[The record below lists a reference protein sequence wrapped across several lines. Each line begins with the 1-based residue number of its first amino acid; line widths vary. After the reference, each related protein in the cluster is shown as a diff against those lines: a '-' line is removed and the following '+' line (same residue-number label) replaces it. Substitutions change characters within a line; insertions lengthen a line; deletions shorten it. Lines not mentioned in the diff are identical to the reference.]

1 MAALVLVAA
10 SARALAECL
19 RRTGLPDRGT
29 PLLAVDAFGDEDLLA
44 AVDGWRQLP
53 LPDLRRP
60 QRVVA
65 TVEALLASH
74 AALSG
79 PRTPP
84 AVAAGCRVDV
94 LLGGGFDGSA
104 AVLRRLADRYR
115 VLNTSPHS
123 WAAARDPLLFMRLG
137 IRTPETRVS
146 PPTSPFG
153 WLRKDANGSAGLAV
167 SAAAVPPLQPPV
179 AAARPR
185 GSLYWQRRSVGVPVS
200 LLFCAHAGGVL
211 PVGVN
216 RQWCSPAPGLP
227 FRFGGV
233 ASGFEPGPAY
243 GDAVCTQLLAAADRL
258 TAATGLRG
266 LASLDAMLDR
276 DGQVDAL
283 ELNPRPTASVEL
295 YDRDAPGL
303 LRLHIAAVLGQA
315 LPQWFAPSGSRALA
329 VVYARHLVVA
339 GPRPESA
346 CDWRCGAMV
355 AGGAP
360 LCTVHAAG
368 DDALATMRRV
378 RAAARRLSAAGS
390 PGSGIGDHAP
400 DGRGFSYNAGEPS
413 SGHRSSSLGR
423 DHA

>member
-1 MAALVLVAA
+1 MAALVVVAA
-10 SARALAECL
+10 SARGLAEWL
-19 RRTGLPDRGT
+19 RRAGWPDRGA

-44 AVDGWRQLP
+44 AVDGWRQLS

-65 TVEALLASH
+65 AVEALLARQ
-74 AALSG
+74 AALG
-79 PRTPP
+79 GLRTPP
-84 AVAAGCRVDV
+84 AGAADHQVDV
-94 LLGGGFDGSA
+94 LLGGGFDGAA
-104 AVLRRLADRYR
+104 AVLHGLADRYR
-115 VLNTSPHS
+115 VLNTSPQS
-123 WAAARDPLLFMRLG
+123 WAAARDPLLFTRLG
-137 IRTPETRVS
+137 ILTPETRVS
-146 PPTSPFG
+146 PPPSPVG
-153 WLRKDANGSAGLAV
+153 WLRKDADGSAGLAV
-167 SAAAVPPLQPPV
+167 SAAAAPPQSPV

-185 GSLYWQRRSVGVPVS
+185 GSAYWQRRSVGVPVS

-233 ASGFEPGPAY
+233 ASGFEPAPAR
-243 GDAVCTQLLAAADRL
+243 GDAVRAQLLDAAVRV

-276 DGQVDAL
+276 SGQVHAL

-295 YDRDAPGL
+295 YDREAPGL

-315 LPQWFAPSGSRALA
+315 LPQWVAPSGSRALA
-329 VVYARHLVVA
+329 VVYARHLRVA
-339 GPRPESA
+339 GPRPGSA
-346 CDWRCGAMV
+346 SDWRCGATV
-355 AGGAP
+355 AAGAP
-360 LCTVHAAG
+360 LCTVHAAAA
-368 DDALATMRRV
+368 DALAAMRRA
-378 RAAARRLSAAGS
+378 RAAARRLAAAGS
-390 PGSGIGDHAP
+390 PASATGDRAP

-413 SGHRSSSLGR
+413 SGHRPSSLGR